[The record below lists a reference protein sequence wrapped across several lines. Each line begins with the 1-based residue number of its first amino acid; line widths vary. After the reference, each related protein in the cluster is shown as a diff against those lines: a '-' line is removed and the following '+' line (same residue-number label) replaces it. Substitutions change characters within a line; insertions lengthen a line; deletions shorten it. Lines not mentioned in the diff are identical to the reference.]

1 MPVLSTREDLRSVLA
16 DSQTPAISIFVPTH
30 RAGQKI
36 RQDPIRLKNLVKEA
50 PSIVTNTRSSYAHQ
64 RPKSGP
70 WD

>member
-1 MPVLSTREDLRSVLA
+1 MPVLSAHEELRSVLA

-30 RAGQKI
+30 RAGQEI

-50 PSIVTNTRSSYAHQ
+50 PSIVTNTRFSCPDQ